1 MKALLLFL
9 SILPW
14 QNLLQEAKQHY
25 MNYEN
30 DSCAVKVARVRE
42 YCNAH
47 QDEAGVLELSADV
60 ENVLG
65 ALSQVDGLRDSA
77 AVHYRNAYNFVMRME
92 DRSKSP
98 MYCINLA
105 DILRQT
111 GNAPNAAQWL
121 RRALFL
127 SDSLSIHNLDCAIN
141 AQLGQVYSDLRNFS
155 MAESYFEAA
164 EKSCTQ
170 GSFDDYFLANARG
183 NACFFNE
190 KYAEAI
196 PFFRRAGKAAEQTGN
211 EFNVRV
217 TQLNLGECFLSMH
230 MLDSAALHINAS
242 YDFWSK
248 EEYCDESIL
257 TAIRGMKA
265 GLALEKGDVSEAEQ
279 WLSYGSGGPGT
290 SPIYKNAFNR
300 HMMEISVLKGDWKS
314 AYEYSRKTQYY
325 TDSLLRNALE
335 ENFAEA
341 EMRYSKDT
349 TVFHQQLRISAQR
362 ARISR
367 MWIWIVFLILALVL
381 CVEAIS
387 RIQKARKKERLHT
400 EEIIEELKLENLKNA
415 DRVQKVCVV
424 EPLGERFVT
433 TCEMVLFTY
442 QSDSRK
448 WEVLIKD
455 GTKAIMKRDCR
466 AEHILALS
474 PSFTRLKTDT
484 IVNMDYI
491 RSIGTKDQ
499 RCVLVEPFGDIELYF
514 SRRSAKKAKELYR
527 QD

>member
-47 QDEAGVLELSADV
+47 QGEDGVLELSADV

-65 ALSQVDGLRDSA
+65 ALSQVDGQRDSA
-77 AVHYRNAYNFVMRME
+77 VVHYRNAYNFVMRME
-92 DRSKSP
+92 DRGKAP

-111 GNAPNAAQWL
+111 GNAPEAALWL
-121 RRALFL
+121 RRALSL
-127 SDSLSIHNLDCAIN
+127 SDSLSSHNLDCAIN
-141 AQLGQVYSDLRNFS
+141 TQLGQVYSDLRNFS
-155 MAESYFEAA
+155 KAKSYFEAA
-164 EKSCTQ
+164 EKSCEPD
-170 GSFDDYFLANARG
+170 SFDDYFLATARG

-190 KYAEAI
+190 KYADAI

-211 EFNVRV
+211 EFNVRI
-217 TQLNLGECFLSMH
+217 TEINLGECFLSLH
-230 MLDSAALHINAS
+230 SLDSAALYINAS

-248 EEYCDESIL
+248 GKYCDESIL

-265 GLALEKGDVSEAEQ
+265 GLALEKGDVAEAGK
-279 WLSYGSGGPGT
+279 WISYGSGGPGT
-290 SPIYKNAFNR
+290 SPIYTNAFNR
-300 HMMEISVLKGDWKS
+300 HMMEISALKGDWKR
-314 AYEYSRKTQYY
+314 AYEYSRKMQEYS
-325 TDSLLRNALE
+325 DSLLRSTLE
-335 ENFAEA
+335 ENFVEA
-341 EMRYSKDT
+341 EMRYSRDT
-349 TVFHQQLRISAQR
+349 TVLHQQLRISGQQAK
-362 ARISR
+362 ISR
-367 MWIWIVFLILALVL
+367 MGLWISFLILVL
-381 CVEAIS
+381 TLCAEAVV
-387 RIQKARKKERLHT
+387 RIQKLRKKERLLT
-400 EEIIEELKLENLKNA
+400 EETIKELKLENLKNA
-415 DRVQKVCVV
+415 DRVQKVCVD

-433 TCEMVLFTY
+433 TDEMVLFTY

-448 WEVLIKD
+448 WDVLMKD
-455 GTKAIMKRDCR
+455 GAKATMKRGCY
-466 AEHILALS
+466 AEQILALS

-491 RSIGTKDQ
+491 KSIGAKDQ
-499 RCVLVEPFGDIELYF
+499 RCVLVEPFSDITLYF
-514 SRRSAKKAKELYR
+514 SRRSAKKAKELIR
-527 QD
+527 P